1 MIKLAAIL
9 ITSIIFNTD
18 LIINTDEKNL
28 EWQLS
33 KSENQICI
41 YTRQVD
47 YSDYKEF
54 KGEMIVNSNPDFI
67 VSFLQNINAFKE
79 WLPDCLESK
88 KLIQINDTDQ
98 INYILTDV
106 PWPFEDRDIVYK
118 FAIINVSQE
127 QNTITILIDN
137 LPKYIPMNES
147 IVRIPKSKGFWTI
160 TPIKENLTKV
170 EYQMHVEPGG
180 FVPAWLANLKLVDT
194 PFSFLYNLREQIE
207 KD

>member
-1 MIKLAAIL
+1 
-9 ITSIIFNTD
+9 
-18 LIINTDEKNL
+18 
-28 EWQLS
+28 
-33 KSENQICI
+33 
-41 YTRQVD
+41 
-47 YSDYKEF
+47 
-54 KGEMIVNSNPDFI
+54 
-67 VSFLQNINAFKE
+67 
-79 WLPDCLESK
+79 
-88 KLIQINDTDQ
+88 
-98 INYILTDV
+98 
-106 PWPFEDRDIVYK
+106 
-118 FAIINVSQE
+118 VSQE